1 MARAGDTVTLTYR
14 ADIRD
19 LTKKLGSIEGITA
32 AEARKTVNAL
42 SKELKKATPAIAAA
56 AKSTG
61 GATKATQAL
70 AAQLPD
76 VFSQLQTGTPLFTIF
91 SQQGLQV
98 AQQLGLAQ
106 KATGSLAGSMGALL
120 PVLGPVAAAVAVF
133 GAGLLYANVQLDRA
147 IEKQQAAAK
156 ETALTIDVYQRLDA
170 ALGVQTSVTEKQTA
184 SLATLRNEQEA
195 HRAALMEELQAQ
207 ESWIDNSSG
216 VLAGLK
222 GMQAGWDW
230 VTDAEG
236 TQRALNTQLAQ
247 TDDRI
252 KDIED
257 ASRAAREEAEG
268 LAAELA
274 LVLSGEAERANRKD
288 VLKDDPKRRAAA
300 KKREAEAQ
308 RALNAALAAEHSAL
322 VSILPDREQLIAG
335 YDDQIAAQQEV
346 ITKYGESSVQA
357 QASASAILAIEEAK
371 AHSLIEFDKKVADA
385 AIKEGERVDR
395 EEKARE
401 DERDREKAQKDALEL
416 RQFEADQQAKFAIAA
431 IATDA
436 LVDLSGILLD
446 AKIANIDTETKA
458 GREQAMKFAKAQK
471 AIAVSGAI
479 ANTALGLVKSVATLG
494 PPVPPNWEGMAGF
507 ASAAAIGTTA
517 IAGAAAT
524 PLPEFPTGGVVPETS
539 MDHRAVGVQGGEAV
553 LNRAAVDRLG
563 AEGVNEINRGGGGT
577 QVVAVNMYEHRVFDA
592 FIADNMR
599 RNGPLRRAIR
609 DAGKSNGPRVRT

>member
-32 AEARKTVNAL
+32 AEARKTVKAL

-106 KATGSLAGSMGALL
+106 KAAGGMAGSLGAML

-147 IEKQQAAAK
+147 IEKQQAAAQT
-156 ETALTIDVYQRLDA
+156 TAMTVDVYERLNA
-170 ALGVQTSVTEKQTA
+170 VLGEQTSDTDKQTKA
-184 SLATLRNEQEA
+184 FADLINEQQA
-195 HRAALMEELQAQ
+195 HRTSLMAELQDQ

-216 VLAGLK
+216 ILVGLK
-222 GMQAGWDW
+222 GMQAGYDW

-236 TQRALNTQLAQ
+236 TTNRLNGELEQNGVLIRA
-247 TDDRI
+247 
-252 KDIED
+252 IE
-257 ASRAAREEAEG
+257 SAARDAKEESEG

-274 LVLSGEAERANRKD
+274 LIASGGAEKAGRVEVKKST
-288 VLKDDPKRRAAA
+288 LRAAA

-308 RALNAALAAEHSAL
+308 RALNEALAAEKGAL
-322 VSILPDREQLIAG
+322 LAVMPDRAQLLAS
-335 YDDQIAAQQEV
+335 YDDQVAAQEA
-346 ITKYGESSVQA
+346 IIAKYGESSVQA

-371 AHSLIEFDKKVADA
+371 ANSLIEFDKKVADA
-385 AIKEGERVDR
+385 AIKQDERV
-395 EEKARE
+395 ARE
-401 DERDREKAQKDALEL
+401 AKALEDKREREQKQADAKEL
-416 RQFEADQQAKFAIAA
+416 SEFEADQQAKFAIAA

-539 MDHRAVGVQGGEAV
+539 MDHRAVGIQGGEAV

-592 FIADNMR
+592 FIADNLR